1 MGKDEPEDDDA
12 RPRVTGDGV
21 PAIVPSLFLTDL
33 TVRFRRE
40 GGHADLR
47 AVFPKRMRR
56 SDVVREVGA
65 AIPDNPI
72 SNGKCLC
79 LDAGSYSRLSSRLG
93 DAWRI
98 KYTTFCFFQPES
110 GARRT
115 LMGIALTDNH
125 RELAEVARAFLIS
138 QQVRWEARSLLDAPD
153 EIRPGFW
160 HDMVELG
167 WLGLHV
173 DEEYGGS
180 GYGLPELVVVIEELG
195 RAVAPGPFVPT
206 VIASAVIA
214 NAGTADHKARL
225 LSGLID
231 GSVTAGIGLYGQV
244 RVKDDGTADGEAG
257 IVLGAGLAELLLVA
271 TGDDVLVLERDRAG
285 VSVDMPENLDPT
297 RRCGRVR
304 LHNVSVTADDLL
316 PGARE
321 SVLARART
329 LLAAEAVGGASDCV
343 DAAVGYAKMRKQFGR
358 TIATFQAV
366 KHHCA
371 NMLVV
376 AESAVAAVWD
386 AARAASQDE
395 EQFRLAAAVAAALA
409 FPAYTRNAELNI
421 QVHGGIGFTWE
432 HDAHL
437 HLRRAL
443 VSAALLGGDAPAV
456 DVFDRTAAG
465 VVRVNSLDLP
475 AEAEELRAQIRAD
488 AAELASLDTKTQ
500 RDKLIE
506 TGYVMPHWPQPWGR
520 AANAVE
526 QLVIDE
532 EFRAAGI
539 KRPDYSI
546 TGWVILTL
554 IQHGTPWQ
562 IERFVEKALL
572 QEETWCQLFSEPD
585 AGSDAASVKTRATRV
600 DGGWKITG
608 QKVWTS
614 GAQYCRRGLA
624 TVRTDPDALKH
635 AGITTVIIDMKAVG
649 VEVRPLRQITGGS
662 EFNEVFFND
671 VFVPDEDVVGAP
683 NSGWTIARAT
693 LGNERVSIGGSDSL
707 YEGAAAQLVQLAQQR
722 ADRLASAEI
731 RVGTYLAEDHALRLL
746 NLRRAARSVE
756 GVGSGPE
763 GNVTKLKLAEH
774 MVEGAAISAAL
785 LGSEVALVDGPGAV
799 VGRLIMGARGMAIA
813 GGTSE
818 VTRNQIAER
827 ILGMPRDPLIN

>member
-1 MGKDEPEDDDA
+1 M
-12 RPRVTGDGV
+12 
-21 PAIVPSLFLTDL
+21 
-33 TVRFRRE
+33 
-40 GGHADLR
+40 
-47 AVFPKRMRR
+47 
-56 SDVVREVGA
+56 
-65 AIPDNPI
+65 
-72 SNGKCLC
+72 
-79 LDAGSYSRLSSRLG
+79 
-93 DAWRI
+93 
-98 KYTTFCFFQPES
+98 
-110 GARRT
+110 
-115 LMGIALTDNH
+115 
-125 RELAEVARAFLIS
+125 
-138 QQVRWEARSLLDAPD
+138 
-153 EIRPGFW
+153 
-160 HDMVELG
+160 
-167 WLGLHV
+167 
-173 DEEYGGS
+173 
-180 GYGLPELVVVIEELG
+180 
-195 RAVAPGPFVPT
+195 
-206 VIASAVIA
+206 
-214 NAGTADHKARL
+214 
-225 LSGLID
+225 
-231 GSVTAGIGLYGQV
+231 
-244 RVKDDGTADGEAG
+244 
-257 IVLGAGLAELLLVA
+257 
-271 TGDDVLVLERDRAG
+271 
-285 VSVDMPENLDPT
+285 
-297 RRCGRVR
+297 
-304 LHNVSVTADDLL
+304 
-316 PGARE
+316 
-321 SVLARART
+321 LARART

-343 DAAVGYAKMRKQFGR
+343 DAAVGYAKLCQQFGR

-465 VVRVNSLDLP
+465 AVRTNSLDLP
-475 AEAEELRAQIRAD
+475 AEAEELRTQIRAD
-488 AAELASLDTKTQ
+488 AAELAALDTKAQ

-520 AANAVE
+520 SADAVE

-532 EFRAAGI
+532 KFCAAGI

-562 IERFVEKALL
+562 IERFAGKALL
-572 QEETWCQLFSEPD
+572 QEEIWCQLFSEPD

-624 TVRTDPDALKH
+624 TVRTDPDAPKH

-662 EFNEVFFND
+662 EFNEVFFDN
-671 VFVPDEDVVGAP
+671 VFVPDEDVVGVP

-693 LGNERVSIGGSDSL
+693 LGNERVSLGGSDSF
-707 YEGAAAQLVQLAQQR
+707 YEGMAAQLVQLAQQR
-722 ADRLASAEI
+722 VDRLASAEI

-746 NLRRAARSVE
+746 NLRRVARSVE

-774 MVEGAAISAAL
+774 MVEGAAILAVL
-785 LGSEVALVDGPGAV
+785 LGPEVALLDGPGTV
-799 VGRLIMGARGMAIA
+799 VGRLIMGARGMVIT